1 MSIKE
6 KRIFYVE
13 DDLRNRSVVQML
25 VEQAGA
31 ELGFERWG
39 RDETIKK
46 LREFGQVDLILL
58 DLMFP
63 KNVSGYDIYKMI
75 RQHPEFDNI
84 PIAAISA
91 ADPSIEMT
99 KARRLGFSG
108 YIAKPISLHKFIDQ
122 IANLIAGEQ
131 VWSAA

>member
-1 MSIKE
+1 MSIKG

-25 VEQAGA
+25 VEQTGA

-63 KNVSGYDIYKMI
+63 NNVSGYDIYKTI
-75 RQHPEFDNI
+75 RQHSEFDNI

-99 KARRLGFSG
+99 KARHLGFSG

-122 IANLIAGEQ
+122 IANLITGHS
-131 VWSAA
+131 VWSAV